1 VGIPTGRQPSALNA
15 KIPVPVFAPVLFYQG
30 NLSKEFIM
38 HRQRTSLLIAG
49 ALVLSLSA
57 CSSTPVAGD
66 STPATPGSAGASA
79 YSPDS
84 GASGGN
90 PSAIAST
97 SAATASGKVAATPN
111 SRVTLIETVP
121 RQTSAADAAGSSGSG
136 ATGSSGADNVYRITV
151 VTDEGATQVITQDWA
166 PTFRNGD
173 RVRLQD
179 GAIQR

>member
-1 VGIPTGRQPSALNA
+1 
-15 KIPVPVFAPVLFYQG
+15 
-30 NLSKEFIM
+30 M

-49 ALVLSLSA
+49 ALVLSLAA
-57 CSSTPVAGD
+57 CSSTPVSGD
-66 STPATPGSAGASA
+66 STPTPGSAGASA

-84 GASGGN
+84 GAAGGN
-90 PSAIAST
+90 PNAIAST

-121 RQTSAADAAGSSGSG
+121 RQVSAADAAGSSGSG

>member
-1 VGIPTGRQPSALNA
+1 
-15 KIPVPVFAPVLFYQG
+15 
-30 NLSKEFIM
+30 M
-38 HRQRTSLLIAG
+38 HRQRTSLLFAG
-49 ALVLSLSA
+49 ALVLSLAA
-57 CSSTPVAGD
+57 CSSTPVSGD
-66 STPATPGSAGASA
+66 STPTTPGSAGASA

-111 SRVTLIETVP
+111 SKVTLIETVP
-121 RQTSAADAAGSSGSG
+121 RQTSAADAAGSSGSSG
-136 ATGSSGADNVYRITV
+136 SSGTTGSSGAGNMYRITV